1 MEFAHPQ
8 RVVLLDLD
16 GTLTKSDPGI
26 IACVIKAF
34 EAVGVP
40 VPDQAELQRFIG
52 PAIFESMKRN
62 HIPDNK
68 LDEAVRVYRHYYGD
82 AAVFDDPNNPGHKV
96 PGRLYNTLYPGI
108 PEQLTKL
115 REAGYYLAVAT
126 CKPEYQAKPVCDHFH
141 ITELVDGIYGASTD
155 NSRVDKASVIRVQPR
170 AR

>member
-108 PEQLTKL
+108 PEQLTTL
-115 REAGYYLAVAT
+115 REAG
-126 CKPEYQAKPVCDHFH
+126 
-141 ITELVDGIYGASTD
+141 
-155 NSRVDKASVIRVQPR
+155 
-170 AR
+170 